1 MPIPHR
7 EGLAV
12 DRELKP
18 LCVGGGEARGQF
30 KSSDPAQARFSR
42 AFSAPGCGIASLYAA
57 REAAYAGIA
66 SPPDME
72 WRPKIPHYVLV
83 GQRAANGALCV
94 EASESTIVRLTRSLA
109 QLPSRRDLVRRRSPP
124 VCFSYAEHVFGPKEV
139 TSTTARSIGRSNRLW
154 PMRTGSGSSRRAA
167 STRKPTGAG
176 MRS

>member
-18 LCVGGGEARGQF
+18 LCVDGGEGRGRLSSRVLIPPRPVTSTRGQLGC
-30 KSSDPAQARFSR
+30 PAVETW
-42 AFSAPGCGIASLYAA
+42 PIPLYAA

-72 WRPKIPHYVLV
+72 AEDPHYVLV

-94 EASESTIVRLTRSLA
+94 
-109 QLPSRRDLVRRRSPP
+109 
-124 VCFSYAEHVFGPKEV
+124 
-139 TSTTARSIGRSNRLW
+139 
-154 PMRTGSGSSRRAA
+154 
-167 STRKPTGAG
+167 
-176 MRS
+176 